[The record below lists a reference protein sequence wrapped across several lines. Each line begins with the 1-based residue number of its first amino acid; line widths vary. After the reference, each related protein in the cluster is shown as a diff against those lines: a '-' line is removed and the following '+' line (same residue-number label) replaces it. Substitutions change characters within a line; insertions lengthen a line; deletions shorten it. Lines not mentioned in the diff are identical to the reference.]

1 MALNTKADGIHDGAG
16 WVKNSSREVAMMSV
30 NRKL

>member
-1 MALNTKADGIHDGAG
+1 MALNTKADGMDDGYG
-16 WVKNSSREVAMMSV
+16 WIKNGSREVAMMSV